1 MKKWTE
7 VEDKL
12 ILDSIPKSGILT
24 GVLTKETVLTLK
36 RQLPDRS
43 IRSIEVH
50 WYGTL
55 KKLWLENKRKEA
67 EAAAAATKL
76 SFWQK
81 LINLFKSK

>member
-7 VEDKL
+7 LEDKL
-12 ILDSIPKSGILT
+12 ILDSIPES
-24 GVLTKETVLTLK
+24 GVLTKETILTLK

-43 IRSIEVH
+43 TRSIEVH
-50 WYGTL
+50 WYERL
-55 KKLWLENKRKEA
+55 KKVWLENKVKKA
-67 EAAAAATKL
+67 EAAAIATKP

>member
-7 VEDKL
+7 FEDKL
-12 ILDSIPKSGILT
+12 ILDSIPES
-24 GVLTKETVLTLK
+24 GVLTKETILTLK

-50 WYGTL
+50 WYERL
-55 KKLWLENKRKEA
+55 KKVWLENKVKKA
-67 EAAAAATKL
+67 EAAAIATKL
-76 SFWQK
+76 NFWQK

>member
-7 VEDKL
+7 LEDKL
-12 ILDSIPKSGILT
+12 ILDSIPES
-24 GVLTKETVLTLK
+24 GVLTQETDLTLK

-50 WYGTL
+50 WYERLRKG
-55 KKLWLENKRKEA
+55 WLENKRKEA
-67 EAAAAATKL
+67 EAAAIATKL
-76 SFWQK
+76 NFWQK

>member
-7 VEDKL
+7 LEDKL
-12 ILDSIPKSGILT
+12 ILDSIPES
-24 GVLTKETVLTLK
+24 GVLTQETVLTLK

-50 WYGTL
+50 WYERLRKG
-55 KKLWLENKRKEA
+55 WLENKRKEA
-67 EAAAAATKL
+67 EAAAIATKL
-76 SFWQK
+76 NFWQK

>member
-7 VEDKL
+7 LEDKL

-50 WYGTL
+50 WYERLRKG
-55 KKLWLENKRKEA
+55 WLENKRKEA
-67 EAAAAATKL
+67 EAAAIATKP

>member
-7 VEDKL
+7 LEDKL
-12 ILDSIPKSGILT
+12 ILDSIPES
-24 GVLTKETVLTLK
+24 GVLTKETILTLK

-43 IRSIEVH
+43 ARSIEVQ
-50 WYGTL
+50 WYNSL
-55 KKLWLENKRKEA
+55 KKIWLENKRKEA
-67 EAAAAATKL
+67 ETTAIATKL

>member
-7 VEDKL
+7 LEDKL
-12 ILDSIPKSGILT
+12 VLDSIPKSGILT
-24 GVLTKETVLTLK
+24 RETVLTLK

-43 IRSIEVH
+43 TRSIEVH

-67 EAAAAATKL
+67 EAAAIATKL
-76 SFWQK
+76 SFWQRI
-81 LINLFKSK
+81 INLFKSK